1 MPDSGANVS
10 DISRAIRQRLN
21 SKRDAGGGQATQR
34 RATSGSR
41 EEHPADTGSTADRD
55 EGVTDPKSM
64 EELDAAGD
72 RAEAAELLR
81 SIYADFSHNRND
93 GRSQA
98 WAELE
103 NKIADAAP
111 QLILYKLISPKD
123 LTGLL
128 IDIEQFR
135 KQETGTQLP
144 AGDWLAQWLTEKV
157 PEPIVV
163 GAVVA
168 KPSKRKVSDKI
179 EV

>member
-1 MPDSGANVS
+1 MSNSGD
-10 DISRAIRQRLN
+10 DIRRAIRQRLN
-21 SKRDAGGGQATQR
+21 ANRATGGSSTIER
-34 RATSGSR
+34 RAASPSR
-41 EEHPADTGSTADRD
+41 EDFESDKGSTQDGYAGSVID
-55 EGVTDPKSM
+55 DPKGM
-64 EELDAAGD
+64 EELDAEGD
-72 RAEAAELLR
+72 RAEAAALLR
-81 SIYADFSHNRND
+81 SIYADFSRNRND

-144 AGDWLAQWLTEKV
+144 AGDWLAQWLTEKAV
-157 PEPIVV
+157 EPV
-163 GAVVA
+163 AVV
-168 KPSKRKVSDKI
+168 PTNPRKLKVRD
-179 EV
+179 EQRV